1 MAEELPPPVDDAE
14 PALKPVMPPP
24 GSPDYQRRFGADA
37 SGAAERTAPAEA
49 GKPAPLPLVAALEF
63 SDPRSKVV
71 PITHRFTFD
80 GRTFSEVTVRR
91 LSMVAVDKLV
101 DERRHGDLYEVI
113 SEMTSVPAAV
123 LRGMDADDGDRLVAE
138 SRDFL
143 PRILREAFGL
153 Q

>member
-1 MAEELPPPVDDAE
+1 MAEELPPPVDAE

-24 GSPDYQRRFGADA
+24 GSPDYQRRNGADA
-37 SGAAERTAPAEA
+37 SGAVESTAPAEVS
-49 GKPAPLPLVAALEF
+49 KPHVPPLVAALEF

-80 GRTFSEVTVRR
+80 GRTFSEVTLRR

>member
-1 MAEELPPPVDDAE
+1 MDEELPPPVDAE

-37 SGAAERTAPAEA
+37 SGAAERAAPAEA

-71 PITHRFTFD
+71 PITHQFTFD

-113 SEMTSVPAAV
+113 AEMTNVPAAV

-143 PRILREAFGL
+143 PRILREAFDL

>member
-1 MAEELPPPVDDAE
+1 MAEELPPPVDAE

-49 GKPAPLPLVAALEF
+49 SKPAPLPLVAALEF

-113 SEMTSVPAAV
+113 AEMTSVPAAV